1 MRGLKYLSAQ
11 NSFPPVLVLDPRSVF
26 HMTYSLLS
34 PPSSCRISRS
44 PSRTLRCSSRA
55 RQPKCMVLFN
65 QTVRRRASGEWSP
78 SCFSLQNFLSSSFV
92 KPTALFGRVPLP
104 DSLSCFVLTPTPRGN
119 FQRSY
124 LEWCCNYFRVVVN
137 SGRNFVET
145 KLKFLA
151 RTLLR

>member
-1 MRGLKYLSAQ
+1 MSGSLHARKVLKIFTGHRSPPVEYMRGLKYLSKP

-55 RQPKCMVLFN
+55 RQPKYMVLFN

-78 SCFSLQNFLSSSFV
+78 SCFSLQNFSRSSFV
-92 KPTALFGRVPLP
+92 KPSALFRRVPLP
-104 DSLSCFVLTPTPRGN
+104 DSLSCFRFDSNASREL
-119 FQRSY
+119 S
-124 LEWCCNYFRVVVN
+124 
-137 SGRNFVET
+137 
-145 KLKFLA
+145 KLLS
-151 RTLLR
+151 